1 LEIQRNSGVSSVTTL
16 YDIEDK
22 FGSDDIYVVGHYGTI
37 LKNSGVGTNFESLNE
52 GTMYWIKS
60 IKFFDENTGWAVGG
74 DFGIPGPSIGILM
87 ETSDGG
93 ATWDVNTNSYPLNDL
108 YFADDNHGWT
118 VGEDGAILHT
128 FNAGAGW
135 NLQTSPINSDLNAVC
150 AVDEYNAWAVG
161 DYGEIIHTTNA
172 GGNWVRQTSTV
183 DDWLYGVYFEST
195 SKGWVVGTDSTI
207 LHTTDGGTNWAR
219 QINNS
224 SANFR
229 FTDVQFIDEM
239 HGWVTGIDGSLFLT
253 TDGSATWQEIPSG
266 TFESL
271 ISIHFVDNNNGW
283 IAGDAGTILR
293 TRDGGFTWEKQF
305 SGVAS
310 NTLTSVCFVD
320 TSNGWVAGE
329 GGTILHTTDG
339 GGIAGIFSLNEEVP
353 NDFELNQNYPNPFN
367 PSTTIKW
374 QQPESGFVTL
384 KIYDVLGREVTTL
397 INEELSAGKHETVF
411 DASRYSSG
419 IYFYQLKSREF
430 VQTKKMILIK

>member
-1 LEIQRNSGVSSVTTL
+1 MVK
-16 YDIEDK
+16 Y
-22 FGSDDIYVVGHYGTI
+22 
-37 LKNSGVGTNFESLNE
+37 
-52 GTMYWIKS
+52 
-60 IKFFDENTGWAVGG
+60 
-74 DFGIPGPSIGILM
+74 
-87 ETSDGG
+87 
-93 ATWDVNTNSYPLNDL
+93 
-108 YFADDNHGWT
+108 
-118 VGEDGAILHT
+118 
-128 FNAGAGW
+128 
-135 NLQTSPINSDLNAVC
+135 
-150 AVDEYNAWAVG
+150 
-161 DYGEIIHTTNA
+161 
-172 GGNWVRQTSTV
+172 WVRQTSTV

-374 QQPESGFVTL
+374 QQMAATRIRFCNSKNL
-384 KIYDVLGREVTTL
+384 
-397 INEELSAGKHETVF
+397 
-411 DASRYSSG
+411 
-419 IYFYQLKSREF
+419 
-430 VQTKKMILIK
+430 